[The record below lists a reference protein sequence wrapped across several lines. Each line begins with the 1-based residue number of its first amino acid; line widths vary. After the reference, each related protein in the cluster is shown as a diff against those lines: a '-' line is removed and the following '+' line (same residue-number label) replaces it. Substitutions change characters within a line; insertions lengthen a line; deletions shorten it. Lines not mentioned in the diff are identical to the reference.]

1 MRRVFAATF
10 SLLAAA
16 APTASVA
23 ACQDEVVAA
32 FTKQRTS
39 AAFRVEMAQPT
50 AEGLVN
56 VRVDYVPPNKM
67 LQTVTGGNM
76 PGEQQTMLVGD
87 RAFAGTSGAY
97 EELLPQYTQSI
108 AAEVKTALG
117 QTPENLGD
125 FECLG
130 KVAFDGKDLVGYRT
144 KSAAG
149 AKPGEASLTRT
160 VYVDPASGLPAYNVV
175 NPAKDGEAPVMKAV
189 YTYPADVVIEAPE
202 GAPVQKTK

>member
-1 MRRVFAATF
+1 MRRVFAATV
-10 SLLAAA
+10 LLLTA
-16 APTASVA
+16 APTASYA
-23 ACQDEVVAA
+23 ACQDEVIAA
-32 FTKQRTS
+32 FMKQRKS
-39 AAFRVEMAQPT
+39 PAFRVEMAQPT
-50 AEGLVN
+50 AEGPVN
-56 VRVDYVPPNKM
+56 VRVDYVPPAKM

-108 AAEVKTALG
+108 VAEVKTALG

-130 KVAFDGKDLVGYRT
+130 KVSFDGKDLVGYRT
-144 KSAAG
+144 KAA
-149 AKPGEASLTRT
+149 ADARAGEASLSRI

-175 NPAKDGEAPVMKAV
+175 MPAKAGEAPVMKAV
-189 YTYPADVVIEAPE
+189 YSYPADIVIEAPE

>member
-1 MRRVFAATF
+1 MRRVFAATLG
-10 SLLAAA
+10 LLVAS
-16 APTASVA
+16 PTASYA
-23 ACQDEVVAA
+23 ACQDEVIAA
-32 FTKQRTS
+32 FTKQRKS
-39 AAFRVEMAQPT
+39 PAFRVEMAQPT
-50 AEGLVN
+50 AEGPVN
-56 VRVDYVPPNKM
+56 VRVDYVPPAKM

-108 AAEVKTALG
+108 VAEVKTALG
-117 QTPENLGD
+117 QTAENLGE

-130 KVAFDGKDLVGYRT
+130 KVSFDGKDLVGYKT
-144 KSAAG
+144 KAAAD
-149 AKPGEASLTRT
+149 AKAGEASLSRI

-175 NPAKDGEAPVMKAV
+175 MPTKAGEAPVMKAV
-189 YTYPADVVIEAPE
+189 YSYPADIVIEAPE

>member
-1 MRRVFAATF
+1 MRRVFAATLT
-10 SLLAAA
+10 LLMAT
-16 APTASVA
+16 PSVSYA

-32 FTKQRTS
+32 FTKQRKS

-50 AEGLVN
+50 AEGPVT
-56 VRVDYVPPNKM
+56 VRVDYVPLSKM

-76 PGEQQTMLVGD
+76 PGEQQTLLDGD

-108 AAEVKTALG
+108 VAEVKTALG

-130 KVAFDGKDLVGYRT
+130 KVAFEGKDPENEKFLKDLATQSGGVYR
-144 KSAAG
+144 
-149 AKPGEASLTRT
+149 
-160 VYVDPASGLPAYNVV
+160 YVS
-175 NPAKDGEAPVMKAV
+175 AKDLEN
-189 YTYPADVVIEAPE
+189 
-202 GAPVQKTK
+202 QQ

>member
-16 APTASVA
+16 PSVSFA
-23 ACQDEVVAA
+23 ACQDDVVAA
-32 FTKQRTS
+32 FNKQRKS

-50 AEGLVN
+50 AEGPVT

-76 PGEQQTMLVGD
+76 PGEQQTLLDGD
-87 RAFAGTSGAY
+87 RAFAGTSGAF

-108 AAEVKTALG
+108 VAEVKTALG
-117 QTPENLGD
+117 QAPENLGD

-130 KVAFDGKDLVGYRT
+130 KVAFEGKDLLAYRT
-144 KSAAG
+144 KPAAD
-149 AKPGEASLTRT
+149 AKTGEASLTRT
-160 VYVDPASGLPAYNVV
+160 VYVDPASGLPAFNVI
-175 NPAKDGEAPVMKAV
+175 NPAKAGEPPVMKAV
-189 YTYPADVVIEAPE
+189 YSYPSGIVIEAPQ